1 MSTVLRLDAGG
12 DGGGGGQNAEIS
24 PALVWGGFGLLAV
37 VVVGLLVGLSRRE
50 GSESDRFGDR

>member
-1 MSTVLRLDAGG
+1 
-12 DGGGGGQNAEIS
+12 
-24 PALVWGGFGLLAV
+24 LVWGGFGLLAV